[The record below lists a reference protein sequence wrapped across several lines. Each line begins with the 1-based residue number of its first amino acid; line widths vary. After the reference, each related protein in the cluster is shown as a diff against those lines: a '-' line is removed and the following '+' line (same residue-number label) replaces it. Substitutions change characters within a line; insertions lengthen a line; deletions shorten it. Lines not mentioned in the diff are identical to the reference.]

1 MKIVRKRCAF
11 TLVEVLMALT
21 IGGFS
26 LVGMFSMI
34 MSYVNIWR
42 MTSNQEI
49 DESFNR
55 DAILRNFINE
65 QLTQALANAGVFKS
79 SGKHLWFC
87 NEKGE
92 DAAVGQAKCLYWLS
106 HEILPFVAGIK
117 KDTVVKYIKYWLYM
131 DGVHDART
139 GKDDPGPL
147 YIGYKVITD
156 KSDEKIEGRKK
167 ITDKCLGINF
177 GYIKKGG
184 NDSNKVEI
192 EYLNTPKVDELTTL
206 QLPEILQILLD
217 ENKEILKHLK

>member
-1 MKIVRKRCAF
+1 
-11 TLVEVLMALT
+11 
-21 IGGFS
+21 
-26 LVGMFSMI
+26 
-34 MSYVNIWR
+34 

-79 SGKHLWFC
+79 SGKDEKHLWFC

-192 EYLNTPKVDELTTL
+192 EYLNTPKVEGLTTL